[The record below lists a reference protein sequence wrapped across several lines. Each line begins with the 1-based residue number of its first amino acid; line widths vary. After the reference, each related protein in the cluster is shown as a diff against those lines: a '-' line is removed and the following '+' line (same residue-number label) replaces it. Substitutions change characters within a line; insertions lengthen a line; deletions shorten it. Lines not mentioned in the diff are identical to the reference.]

1 MYALVI
7 IAESAV
13 IPPVKIMA
21 SLNETK
27 VPDIQYPEENDA
39 SIDFYLETCKL
50 VQANT
55 VLTEL
60 IKQTI
65 QEKYALSEKIIRIS
79 EQIKKME
86 ARNAKWLLW
95 YYLLFI
101 RIFTP
106 WPLPKDFGSG

>member
-1 MYALVI
+1 MYMKYI

-13 IPPVKIMA
+13 PPAKIMTN
-21 SLNETK
+21 SNEMK
-27 VPDIQYPEENDA
+27 VPDIQFPEQNDT

-55 VLTEL
+55 ILTEL

-79 EQIKKME
+79 
-86 ARNAKWLLW
+86 
-95 YYLLFI
+95 
-101 RIFTP
+101 
-106 WPLPKDFGSG
+106 